1 MRTTLTKLLLSL
13 AALLAGAAWAAELPR
28 FLPAETLLAVGVE
41 GLERHEAKAR
51 PFIDEWER
59 LNLTE
64 LLEAA
69 FADEDDDDA
78 VPMPD
83 LGVGLL
89 DLIGR
94 EAWLAVSA
102 SQFNPLPAVT
112 VLVRVTPDGM
122 AAARDLFARAEE
134 EGEATQMTEGSIA
147 FTVVASPD
155 DDLPMPIAYAAFDDV
170 VLVSSNPDVAR
181 GVLRR
186 YQGASEPSLATNSGF
201 QGTVGAQRPGN
212 AYFFLDLA
220 AAADVAAPFA
230 SGMGFDALVERV
242 AAAAGTAGVVGSVTT
257 VTDEGF
263 QTVGVRVLGSEA
275 QDPQLYRLIVGA
287 APVSDR
293 ALAFVPPT
301 ALGVSVAS
309 VDLPGWWDWLEDVV
323 ASEPA
328 IGITDIDQM
337 VQEAIGLDMQRT
349 LFGWMG
355 DEVATI
361 TLGYGEPSFMPTQ
374 LVNPLGEV
382 VYLVETTDE
391 AAAAAG
397 LNEFFMFGTSMAG
410 SFMDPM
416 GEGGMV
422 APAQREVAGVSVTD
436 WQLAE
441 NFTLSVAVTDGY
453 ALIATAPSAMDAV
466 LSARSGGAGLPVAL
480 APLRSRVPQGART
493 FTLSDDRA
501 ALAYS
506 AEVMVQQ
513 FAMMSGLG
521 GGDIDFEAV
530 EAATA
535 ALGEFLAFL
544 TERFETSVGY
554 ATVDGQTVRTE
565 SYTFI
570 AW

>member
-28 FLPAETLLAVGVE
+28 FLPAETLLAIGVE
-41 GLERHEAKAR
+41 GLERHETKAR

-112 VLVRVTPDGM
+112 VLARVTPDGM
-122 AAARDLFARAEE
+122 AAARDLFARAAE

-170 VLVSSNPDVAR
+170 VLVSSNPDVPRR
-181 GVLRR
+181 GPRR
-186 YQGASEPSLATNSGF
+186 SQ
-201 QGTVGAQRPGN
+201 
-212 AYFFLDLA
+212 

-410 SFMDPM
+410 SFMD
-416 GEGGMV
+416 
-422 APAQREVAGVSVTD
+422 
-436 WQLAE
+436 
-441 NFTLSVAVTDGY
+441 
-453 ALIATAPSAMDAV
+453 
-466 LSARSGGAGLPVAL
+466 
-480 APLRSRVPQGART
+480 
-493 FTLSDDRA
+493 
-501 ALAYS
+501 
-506 AEVMVQQ
+506 
-513 FAMMSGLG
+513 
-521 GGDIDFEAV
+521 
-530 EAATA
+530 
-535 ALGEFLAFL
+535 
-544 TERFETSVGY
+544 
-554 ATVDGQTVRTE
+554 
-565 SYTFI
+565 
-570 AW
+570 

>member
-1 MRTTLTKLLLSL
+1 
-13 AALLAGAAWAAELPR
+13 
-28 FLPAETLLAVGVE
+28 
-41 GLERHEAKAR
+41 
-51 PFIDEWER
+51 
-59 LNLTE
+59 
-64 LLEAA
+64 
-69 FADEDDDDA
+69 
-78 VPMPD
+78 
-83 LGVGLL
+83 
-89 DLIGR
+89 
-94 EAWLAVSA
+94 
-102 SQFNPLPAVT
+102 
-112 VLVRVTPDGM
+112 
-122 AAARDLFARAEE
+122 
-134 EGEATQMTEGSIA
+134 
-147 FTVVASPD
+147 
-155 DDLPMPIAYAAFDDV
+155 
-170 VLVSSNPDVAR
+170 
-181 GVLRR
+181 
-186 YQGASEPSLATNSGF
+186 
-201 QGTVGAQRPGN
+201 
-212 AYFFLDLA
+212 
-220 AAADVAAPFA
+220 
-230 SGMGFDALVERV
+230 
-242 AAAAGTAGVVGSVTT
+242 AGVVGSVTT

-397 LNEFFMFGTSMAG
+397 LNEFFMFGTSIAG
-410 SFMDPM
+410 SFMAAM
-416 GEGGMV
+416 GEGGRV